1 MLVGI
6 YNTELITSTYGLPA
20 FDVLKCYFPRATV
33 ALHSRNLTREFYS
46 LEIARF
52 ISRDIGLHLL
62 REMKEQRE
70 IRTDGR
76 ALANALYIIQ
86 CFHPRGILLSL
97 NRLHSVGQRL
107 LATPLYSTLTVTE
120 QCQLI
125 LTTMQSEKFLPAN
138 GGSEYYN
145 IENSFLHS
153 TFDGKPTIPLTLV
166 AIFCALAEECGLTA
180 RPIGFPGEVMA
191 QVDQPSS
198 TDSLPLIISV
208 FDSETNESDN
218 KLRHSPLSLSLGK
231 IVTLA
236 EINER
241 LSDVL
246 DMPLSHP
253 LANTPIIE
261 LVIRSARNMIN
272 CITRY
277 SNSSL
282 NPYGLYA
289 AVSVLKILGGGA
301 LPFAFD
307 SMLSVLNEHFPMD
320 ARFFELLSS
329 PMVEVNAD
337 LRRMRIEDSNPPAI
351 PAKRRSSA
359 APKFRIGQIFQHVL
373 YEYWAVICGWDLAC
387 TASALWQMR
396 MGIVNLARGASQ
408 PFYHI
413 LANDAS
419 RRYVAEDSINL
430 SAFTSLES
438 AEERQSVLEEL
449 CNVDGIGKYFERVD
463 VSQARFIPVNE
474 LTQRYPDDCL

>member
-1 MLVGI
+1 M
-6 YNTELITSTYGLPA
+6 YTTELISSTYGLLA
-20 FDVLKCYFPRATV
+20 LDVLKSYFPASFNNSPTAPLDAR
-33 ALHSRNLTREFYS
+33 HLTREYYS
-46 LEIARF
+46 LEIARL

-76 ALANALYIIQ
+76 ALINALYVIQ
-86 CFHPRGILLSL
+86 CFHPRGMFLSL
-97 NRLHSVGQRL
+97 NRLHVLGQRIL
-107 LATPLYSTLTVTE
+107 GTPLYSTMTVSE

-125 LTTMQSEKFLPAN
+125 LTTMQSEKFLPAK
-138 GGSEYYN
+138 GGSEYYD
-145 IENSFLHS
+145 IDNSFLYA

-166 AIFCALAEECGLTA
+166 SIFCALAEECGLTA

-191 QVDQPSS
+191 QVDQPASVNVP
-198 TDSLPLIISV
+198 PLIVSI
-208 FDSETNESDN
+208 FDS
-218 KLRHSPLSLSLGK
+218 KRSLFCNSKARCSSLGK

-246 DMPLSHP
+246 HMPLSHP
-253 LANTPIIE
+253 LTISPIIE

-307 SMLSVLNEHFPMD
+307 SMMNVLSEHFPMD
-320 ARFFELLSS
+320 IRFFELLSS
-329 PMVEVNAD
+329 PVAEASAD
-337 LRRMRIEDSNPPAI
+337 LRRLRAEDSNPPAI
-351 PAKRRSSA
+351 PTKRRSSA
-359 APKFRIGQIFQHVL
+359 VPKFCIGQIFRHAQFD
-373 YEYWAVICGWDLAC
+373 YWAVICGWDLTC
-387 TASALWQMR
+387 TASALWQVR
-396 MGIVNLARGASQ
+396 MGIASLTRGASQ

-413 LANDAS
+413 VANDSS
-419 RRYVAEDSINL
+419 RRYVAEDNINI
-430 SAFTSLES
+430 SPFTSLNN
-438 AEERQSVLEEL
+438 AQERDTIIENL
-449 CNVDGIGKYFERVD
+449 CNIDGIGRYFERVD
-463 VSQARFIPVNE
+463 VTEGRFFPVTELSQG
-474 LTQRYPDDCL
+474 YPDDYL